1 MDCAR
6 LGASRIEATLDIGV
20 VQVLALRAPPYS
32 AGALIEMLEDS
43 SEVEPHWSGPL
54 SQTQLG
60 CTPAAA
66 HDTGPYSGWTE
77 WFAYSLLVDHDAL
90 ARRFDELLLRPSPAA
105 TRQIG
110 QWTPRGFGLIASRD
124 LAFVDSL
131 RPQEWE
137 TAPKA
142 WAHLFKRLIWR
153 LARQDGTWCD
163 LPSGGAPAARQAF
176 DTLLAALRGHTK
188 RLAAFIQRDGHCR
201 VRCQPSSLARNS
213 TLATALDLASGCD
226 LRSTRATCSSFGR
239 SADGQ
244 PAKRRRGRPPQIDRA
259 DVRRRAAAELDRDPT
274 MSVGKCALAIAADIG
289 RDQRGIEKLSRTCG
303 REIIDRPF
311 LPFSYFPATNA
322 ALCIFMMAPRNIW
335 SRSMTITT
343 TEIFDTRA
351 RLNILACPAQRWNA
365 CA

>member
-1 MDCAR
+1 MIDGILEYPPGFLPMAR
-6 LGASRIEATLDIGV
+6 AEALAEWIAPGWGHRELKRLLDIGV

-32 AGALIEMLEDS
+32 AGTLIEMLEDS
-43 SEVEPHWSGPL
+43 SEVEPHWSRPL

-60 CTPAAA
+60 VARLAAA

-90 ARRFDELLLRPSPAA
+90 ARRFDELFASTIASRDPTDRAM
-105 TRQIG
+105 
-110 QWTPRGFGLIASRD
+110 WTPPEALGWIASRD

-142 WAHLFKRLIWR
+142 WAHPFKRLIWR

-176 DTLLAALRGHTK
+176 DTLLAALRGHTE
-188 RLAAFIQRDGHCR
+188 RLAAFIQRDGHWQGA
-201 VRCQPSSLARNS
+201 VPAVFAGAKFDP
-213 TLATALDLASGCD
+213 LATALDLASGCD
-226 LRSTRATCSSFGR
+226 LRFDARDVQQLWPIGGQ
-239 SADGQ
+239 GQ

-289 RDQRGIEKLSRTCG
+289 RDQRGIEK
-303 REIIDRPF
+303 IIAD
-311 LPFSYFPATNA
+311 
-322 ALCIFMMAPRNIW
+322 MW
-335 SRSMTITT
+335 
-343 TEIFDTRA
+343 
-351 RLNILACPAQRWNA
+351 QGK
-365 CA
+365 